1 MVPLKLLLFFS
12 LFYLS
17 SVNADEE
24 RPFDNTIEVQRNI
37 SGVLG
42 DWVNKYRHPEPNN
55 AVLNNTTRE
64 KDADNEKIYG
74 VSLGGW
80 LVLEPWITPSLFDEA
95 ANYSATGEIPGDEY
109 SFCKL
114 LGKDECKRVLQQHW
128 DSFYNKDDFEDIAK
142 LGINLVRIPIGYWA
156 FGLLDDDPYVQ
167 GQEEY
172 LDKAIGWAQSFD
184 LDVQIDLHGMPGSQ
198 NGFDNSGLRTN
209 EPKWLEVEAY
219 MNLTYKVLDYF
230 VEKYCTNEFKETVK
244 GIQVVN
250 EPFSYKIDMEK
261 LIDFYFDAYDMIREK
276 GIDTELFFHDGFLP
290 IGSWDWFMNNSATYP
305 NITLDHHLYEIFS
318 TNQVALGIEEHV
330 NNVIGQG
337 EAMAKIPQKSIV
349 GEFSGAITDC
359 TKYINGVGLG
369 ARYNGTFPASEYVG
383 SCEGHDDIH
392 SWSPEKKKDTM
403 RFLEVQFDTFSRK
416 SKGWIFWCYKT
427 ENTIEWDLKRL
438 NEYDMLPADFAG
450 PPYSPS
456 RRNSPRQT
464 SSEYGYSAQHT
475 RSSGASRISD
485 TSFFSWTTRTFS
497 NCISIALLLASSLF
511 IIA

>member
-1 MVPLKLLLFFS
+1 MITIHFLLFFFLLNLS
-12 LFYLS
+12 L
-17 SVNADEE
+17 VNANEE
-24 RPFDNTIEVQRNI
+24 KPFDNTIEVKRNI
-37 SGVLG
+37 SEVLG
-42 DWVNKYRHPEPNN
+42 DWVNRYRHPEPKTVVSNN
-55 AVLNNTTRE
+55 VTKE
-64 KDADNEKIYG
+64 KIVDNEKIYG

-80 LVLEPWITPSLFDEA
+80 LVLEPWITPSLFDGA
-95 ANYSATGEIPGDEY
+95 ANYSSTGEIPGDEY
-109 SFCKL
+109 NLCRL
-114 LGKDECKRVLQQHW
+114 LGKDECKRVLLRHW
-128 DSFYNKDDFEDIAK
+128 STFYNKDDFKDIAK

-156 FGLLDDDPYVQ
+156 FGLLDNDPYVQ

-172 LDKAIGWAQSFD
+172 LDKAIRWAESFN

-209 EPKWLEVEAY
+209 EPRWLEEEAN

-230 VEKYCTNEFKETVK
+230 IAKYCGNDYKRTVK

-261 LIDFYFDAYDMIREK
+261 LIDFYFDAYAIIREK
-276 GIDTELFFHDGFLP
+276 GMDTELFFHDGFLP
-290 IGSWDWFMNNSATYP
+290 IGSWNWFMNNSAIYP

-318 TNQVALGIEEHV
+318 TNQVSLGIEEHV

-369 ARYNGTFPASEYVG
+369 ARYNGTFPSSEYLG

-392 SWSPEKKKDTM
+392 SWSPEKKRDTM
-403 RFLEVQFDTFSRK
+403 RFLKVQFDTFSQK

-438 NEYDMLPADFAG
+438 NEYGMLPVDFAG
-450 PPYSPS
+450 PSYSPS

-464 SSEYGYSAQHT
+464 SSDYDYSTQNT
-475 RSSGASRISD
+475 RSSGASKLMD
-485 TSFFSWTTRTFS
+485 THSLNWTTLIFS
-497 NCISIALLLASSLF
+497 NYLSLAVLLAYS
-511 IIA
+511 IIIKA